1 MALVRVQ
8 AKGNNKKL
16 NKDSKR
22 RNGKTGADSK
32 DIQKQLIHM
41 C

>member
-1 MALVRVQ
+1 
-8 AKGNNKKL
+8 L

-41 C
+41 CWPQIGMAQSQN